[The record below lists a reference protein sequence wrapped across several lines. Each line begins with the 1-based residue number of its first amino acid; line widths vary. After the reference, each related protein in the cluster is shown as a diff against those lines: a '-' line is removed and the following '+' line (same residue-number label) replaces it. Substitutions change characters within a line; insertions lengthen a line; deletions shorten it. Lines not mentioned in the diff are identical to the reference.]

1 MSGPVVGLTIMKFLA
16 DLGDVIEEHSKSLW
30 HENYESAQVKVAVGE
45 TIYVYYEEGWQI
57 GE

>member
-1 MSGPVVGLTIMKFLA
+1 VSGPLVGLATLKFLA
-16 DLGDVIEEHSKSLW
+16 DLGDVIEKHSDSLW
-30 HENYESAQVKVAVGE
+30 NENYESTEVKVGIGE